1 MKTLSYPRFYV
12 LLLCIMILTACGY
25 QLRGVADL
33 SFHDIYIQG
42 ATLTISKDL
51 KKRLAVNDI
60 NIVSSPE
67 KAELMLELISESS
80 EKRILSLS
88 GKGVV
93 SEYQLFYRVLFRLR
107 DRSSETWESV
117 QTIVEERDYSFDN
130 SQVLAKE
137 SEEARL
143 NNDMHEDA
151 VREILR
157 RLRVHKV
164 GTPRAAEQPD
174 N

>member
-1 MKTLSYPRFYV
+1 MKTLSYPGFYV
-12 LLLCIMILTACGY
+12 LLLCATILTACGF
-25 QLRGVADL
+25 QLRGKANL

-42 ATLTISKDL
+42 ATLSISRDL
-51 KKRLAVNDI
+51 KQRLTFND
-60 NIVSSPE
+60 VTVVDSPE
-67 KAELMLELISESS
+67 KAELMLELMSESS

-107 DRSSETWESV
+107 DPSSETWESV

-130 SQVLAKE
+130 SQLLAKQ

-143 NNDMHEDA
+143 NNDMHADA
-151 VREILR
+151 VRTILR
-157 RLRVHKV
+157 RLSVHKA
-164 GTPRAAEQPD
+164 GTSRAAEQPD